1 MSEHKDWNKAI
12 IEEFR
17 ANKGKVG
24 GHFENSSLLLLHT
37 TGAKSGKSRINP
49 VMYLEDKNRILI
61 FASKAG
67 APSNPDWY
75 HNLVANPELT
85 IELGSEEFNVTATI
99 AEEPERTE
107 LYRKMA
113 GLNSGFAE
121 YEKKTNR
128 KIPVVILTR

>member
-1 MSEHKDWNKAI
+1 MSEHIDWNKAI

-67 APSNPDWY
+67 GPSNPDWY

-85 IELGSEEFNVTATI
+85 IELGSEEFHVTATI
-99 AEEPERTE
+99 VEEPERTE
-107 LYRKMA
+107 LYGKMA